1 MKPHRPQHAAA
12 IVTMLLIF
20 PNNTSICIG
29 IAITSTMIT
38 RALAAAAAPAAAATM
53 STVLVLSASVTTFTS
68 YGSFFFRL
76 CPYISAATSSCA
88 TSCAHRVPIIMR
100 ASVATWI
107 TS

>member
-12 IVTMLLIF
+12 IVTMLIIRPTF
-20 PNNTSICIG
+20 ICISTVITIIM
-29 IAITSTMIT
+29 IAW
-38 RALAAAAAPAAAATM
+38 ALAAAAAAAVATM
-53 STVLVLSASVTTFTS
+53 STVPVRSASVTTFTS

-76 CPYISAATSSCA
+76 CLYISAATSSCA
-88 TSCAHRVPIIMR
+88 TSCAHRVPIITS